1 MLYITMPATD
11 ACAPMACTHIAITYK
26 DNGIFYSDIRVF
38 NVERSNR
45 HTTAIGEMQFTPD
58 GQMKAHMNYGEAK
71 GTDEANIRHI
81 WSLAFDAALPF
92 RPSTNPG
99 NIRVP
104 QATY

>member
-1 MLYITMPATD
+1 
-11 ACAPMACTHIAITYK
+11 MACTHIAITYK

-58 GQMKAHMNYGEAK
+58 GQMKAHLNYGEAK
-71 GTDEANIRHI
+71 GSDEANIRHI
-81 WSLAFDAALPF
+81 WNVAFDAALPF
-92 RPSTNPG
+92 RLSTNPG